1 MVKVSI
7 FEVVANLV
15 VISDVAALSV
25 FSDTVSKTNVTS
37 VGSAV
42 KSTRKI

>member
-15 VISDVAALSV
+15 VISDDAALSV
-25 FSDTVSKTNVTS
+25 ILDTVSKTNGYHCRLRSQKHT
-37 VGSAV
+37 
-42 KSTRKI
+42 